1 MVLHRLYMQQ
11 IILFTS
17 LYQDMEQG
25 EVSFCIDSYTLLNQH
40 ESGDKPLPN
49 NFQNSNGVAAIVASG
64 LRQLSLR
71 GYGNRRF
78 GVTAIIA
85 SGLRQSSLRGYDN
98 HRFGVTTIIASG
110 LRQMPLRGYDKR
122 RCGTSVNTAVC

>member
-11 IILFTS
+11 IISFTS
-17 LYQDMEQG
+17 VYQDMEQW
-25 EVSFCIDSYTLLNQH
+25 EISFCIDSYTPLNQH

-49 NFQNSNGVAAIVASG
+49 NFQNSNGVAP
-64 LRQLSLR
+64 
-71 GYGNRRF
+71 
-78 GVTAIIA
+78 IIA

-98 HRFGVTTIIASG
+98 RRFGVTAIAASG
-110 LRQMPLRGYDKR
+110 LRQSSLRGYDKR

>member
-17 LYQDMEQG
+17 VYQDMEQG
-25 EVSFCIDSYTLLNQH
+25 EVSFCIDSYTPLNQH

-49 NFQNSNGVAAIVASG
+49 NFQNSNGVAPIVASG
-64 LRQLSLR
+64 LRQSSLR

-78 GVTAIIA
+78 GVTAIVA
-85 SGLRQSSLRGYDN
+85 SGLRQTSLRGYGN
-98 HRFGVTTIIASG
+98 CRFGVTAIVAAEH
-110 LRQMPLRGYDKR
+110 R
-122 RCGTSVNTAVC
+122 

>member
-11 IILFTS
+11 IISFTS
-17 LYQDMEQG
+17 VYQDMEQG

-49 NFQNSNGVAAIVASG
+49 NFQNSNGVAPIVASG

-71 GYGNRRF
+71 GYGNCRF
-78 GVTAIIA
+78 GVTAI
-85 SGLRQSSLRGYDN
+85 
-98 HRFGVTTIIASG
+98 VASG

>member
-17 LYQDMEQG
+17 VHQDMEQG
-25 EVSFCIDSYTLLNQH
+25 EVSFCIDSYTPLNQH

-49 NFQNSNGVAAIVASG
+49 NFQNSNGVAPIVASG

-78 GVTAIIA
+78 GVTANVA
-85 SGLRQSSLRGYDN
+85 SGLRQSSLRSYG
-98 HRFGVTTIIASG
+98 
-110 LRQMPLRGYDKR
+110 KR

>member
-122 RCGTSVNTAVC
+122 RCGTSLNTAVC

>member
-17 LYQDMEQG
+17 VYQDMEQG

-49 NFQNSNGVAAIVASG
+49 NLRNSNGVAPIVASG
-64 LRQLSLR
+64 LRQSSLR

-78 GVTAIIA
+78 GVTAI
-85 SGLRQSSLRGYDN
+85 
-98 HRFGVTTIIASG
+98 VASG
-110 LRQMPLRGYDKR
+110 LRQMPLRGYGKR

>member
-1 MVLHRLYMQQ
+1 
-11 IILFTS
+11 
-17 LYQDMEQG
+17 MEQG
-25 EVSFCIDSYTLLNQH
+25 EVSFCIDSYTPLNQH

-49 NFQNSNGVAAIVASG
+49 NFQNSNGVAPIVASG

-78 GVTAIIA
+78 GVTAI
-85 SGLRQSSLRGYDN
+85 
-98 HRFGVTTIIASG
+98 VASG
-110 LRQMPLRGYDKR
+110 LRQMPLRGYDKH

>member
-17 LYQDMEQG
+17 VYQDMEQG

-40 ESGDKPLPN
+40 ESGDKPLSN

-78 GVTAIIA
+78 GVTTNAA
-85 SGLRQSSLRGYDN
+85 SGLRQNSLRITSKHSCLPSLY
-98 HRFGVTTIIASG
+98 
-110 LRQMPLRGYDKR
+110 LQ
-122 RCGTSVNTAVC
+122 TSVKVYLILLDISSYIVILHPR

>member
-17 LYQDMEQG
+17 VYQDMEQG
-25 EVSFCIDSYTLLNQH
+25 EVSFCIDSYTLLNQY
-40 ESGDKPLPN
+40 ESGDCPLPN
-49 NFQNSNGVAAIVASG
+49 NLRNSNGVAPIVASG
-64 LRQLSLR
+64 LRQSSLR

-78 GVTAIIA
+78 GVTTNA
-85 SGLRQSSLRGYDN
+85 
-98 HRFGVTTIIASG
+98 ASG

-122 RCGTSVNTAVC
+122 RCRTSVNTAVC

>member
-11 IILFTS
+11 IISFTS
-17 LYQDMEQG
+17 VYQDMEQG

-49 NFQNSNGVAAIVASG
+49 NFQNSNGVAPIVASG
-64 LRQLSLR
+64 LRQSSLR

-78 GVTAIIA
+78 GVTTNAA
-85 SGLRQSSLRGYDN
+85 SGLRQTLLQNIGK
-98 HRFGVTTIIASG
+98 HGCLLMSG
-110 LRQMPLRGYDKR
+110 MP
-122 RCGTSVNTAVC
+122 VF

>member
-17 LYQDMEQG
+17 VYQDMEQG
-25 EVSFCIDSYTLLNQH
+25 EVSFCIDSYTPLNQH

-49 NFQNSNGVAAIVASG
+49 NFQNSNGVAPIV
-64 LRQLSLR
+64 
-71 GYGNRRF
+71 
-78 GVTAIIA
+78 A
-85 SGLRQSSLRGYDN
+85 SGLRQSSLRGYGN
-98 HRFGVTTIIASG
+98 HRFGVTAIVASG
-110 LRQMPLRGYDKR
+110 LRQTSLRGYDNR

>member
-17 LYQDMEQG
+17 VYQDMEQG
-25 EVSFCIDSYTLLNQH
+25 EVSFCIDSYTPLNQH

-49 NFQNSNGVAAIVASG
+49 NFQNSNGVAPIVASG

-71 GYGNRRF
+71 GYGKC
-78 GVTAIIA
+78 
-85 SGLRQSSLRGYDN
+85 
-98 HRFGVTTIIASG
+98 RFGVTTNVAAEY
-110 LRQMPLRGYDKR
+110 R
-122 RCGTSVNTAVC
+122 

>member
-17 LYQDMEQG
+17 VYQDMEQG
-25 EVSFCIDSYTLLNQH
+25 EVSFCIDCYTPLNQY
-40 ESGDKPLPN
+40 EFGDCPLPN
-49 NFQNSNGVAAIVASG
+49 NFQNSNGVAPIVASG

-78 GVTAIIA
+78 GVTAIVA
-85 SGLRQSSLRGYDN
+85 SGLRQTSLRGYDN
-98 HRFGVTTIIASG
+98 
-110 LRQMPLRGYDKR
+110 R

>member
-17 LYQDMEQG
+17 VYQDMEQG
-25 EVSFCIDSYTLLNQH
+25 EVSFCIDSYTLLNQY
-40 ESGDKPLPN
+40 ESGDCPLPN
-49 NFQNSNGVAAIVASG
+49 NLRNSNGVAPIVASG
-64 LRQLSLR
+64 LRQSSLR

-78 GVTAIIA
+78 GVTAIAA
-85 SGLRQSSLRGYDN
+85 SGLRQSS
-98 HRFGVTTIIASG
+98 
-110 LRQMPLRGYDKR
+110 LRGYDKR

>member
-25 EVSFCIDSYTLLNQH
+25 EVSFCIDSYTLLNQY
-40 ESGDKPLPN
+40 EFGDKPLPN
-49 NFQNSNGVAAIVASG
+49 NLRNSNGVAPIVASGLRQSSLRGYGNHRFGVTAIVASG
-64 LRQLSLR
+64 LRQSSLR

-78 GVTAIIA
+78 GVTTNVVAE
-85 SGLRQSSLRGYDN
+85 
-98 HRFGVTTIIASG
+98 HR
-110 LRQMPLRGYDKR
+110 
-122 RCGTSVNTAVC
+122 

>member
-17 LYQDMEQG
+17 VYQDMEQG

-49 NFQNSNGVAAIVASG
+49 NLRNSNGVAPIVASG

-78 GVTAIIA
+78 GVTAI
-85 SGLRQSSLRGYDN
+85 
-98 HRFGVTTIIASG
+98 VASG

-122 RCGTSVNTAVC
+122 CCRTSVNTAVC

>member
-17 LYQDMEQG
+17 VYQDMEQG
-25 EVSFCIDSYTLLNQH
+25 EVSFCIDSYTPLNQH

-49 NFQNSNGVAAIVASG
+49 NFQNSNGVAPIV
-64 LRQLSLR
+64 
-71 GYGNRRF
+71 
-78 GVTAIIA
+78 A

-98 HRFGVTTIIASG
+98 RRFGVTANAASG
-110 LRQMPLRGYDKR
+110 LRQNSLRITSKHSCLPSLYLQ
-122 RCGTSVNTAVC
+122 TSVKVYLILLDISFYIVILHLR